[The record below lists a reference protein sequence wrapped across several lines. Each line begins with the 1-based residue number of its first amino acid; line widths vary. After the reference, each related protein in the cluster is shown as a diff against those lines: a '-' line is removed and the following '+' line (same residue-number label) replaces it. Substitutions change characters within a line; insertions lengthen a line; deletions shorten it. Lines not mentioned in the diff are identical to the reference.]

1 VRTRQE
7 IVLVRHG
14 ETEWSRDGRHTG
26 RTDLPLTDVGEKQ
39 AERLGST
46 LADRTFALVLT
57 SPLQRSRRTC
67 ELAGLGG
74 AQVID
79 DLRELD
85 YGVYE
90 GRTTAD
96 IQRDEPGWTVWS
108 APLVGG
114 ETIDEAGA
122 RADRVIGRL
131 RETEGD
137 VAVFGHG
144 HILRIL
150 GARWCD
156 FPPEAGAHLA
166 LDTTSISILG
176 YERTTP
182 TIRSWNHTL
191 PPMD

>member
-1 VRTRQE
+1 VSTRQE

-26 RTDLPLTDVGEKQ
+26 RTDLPLTEVGEKQ
-39 AERLGST
+39 AERLGSI
-46 LADRTFALVLT
+46 LADRKFALVLT

-67 ELAGLGG
+67 GLAGLGG
-74 AQVID
+74 AEVLD
-79 DLRELD
+79 DLREVD

-96 IQRDEPGWTVWS
+96 IQRAEPGWTVWT

-122 RADRVIGRL
+122 RADRVIVRL
-131 RETEGD
+131 RETDGD

-144 HILRIL
+144 HMLRIL

-156 FPPEAGAHLA
+156 FQPQAGAHLA
-166 LDTTSISILG
+166 LDTASISILG

-182 TIRSWNHTL
+182 AIRSWNQTL
-191 PPMD
+191 PPTD

>member
-1 VRTRQE
+1 MNTRPE
-7 IVLVRHG
+7 VVLVRHG

-26 RTDLPLTDVGEKQ
+26 RTDLPLTDIGEKQ
-39 AERLGST
+39 AARLGT
-46 LADRTFALVLT
+46 LLTDRTFALILT
-57 SPLQRSRRTC
+57 SPLQRARRTC

-74 AQVID
+74 AEIVD

-96 IQRDEPGWTVWS
+96 IQLDQPGWNVWT

-122 RADRVIGRL
+122 RADRVIRRL
-131 RETEGD
+131 RQTEGD

-144 HILRIL
+144 HMLRIL

-156 FPPEAGAHLA
+156 FPANAGAHLA
-166 LDTTSISILG
+166 LDTASISILG

-182 TIRSWNHTL
+182 VIRSWNRTL
-191 PPMD
+191 SLMD

>member
-1 VRTRQE
+1 VSTRQE

-39 AERLGST
+39 AERLGSI
-46 LADRTFALVLT
+46 LADRRFALVLT

-74 AQVID
+74 AEVLD
-79 DLRELD
+79 DLREVD

-96 IQRDEPGWTVWS
+96 IQRAEPGWTVWT

-114 ETIDEAGA
+114 ETIDEASA
-122 RADRVIGRL
+122 RAERVIRRL
-131 RETEGD
+131 RDTDGD

-144 HILRIL
+144 HMLRIL

-156 FPPEAGAHLA
+156 FQAHAGAHLA
-166 LDTTSISILG
+166 LDTASISILG

-182 TIRSWNHTL
+182 VIRSWNQTL
-191 PPMD
+191 QPTD

>member
-26 RTDLPLTDVGEKQ
+26 RTNLPLTDVGEKQ

-122 RADRVIGRL
+122 RADRVIRRL

-156 FPPEAGAHLA
+156 FLPEAGAHLA
-166 LDTTSISILG
+166 LDTASISILG

>member
-1 VRTRQE
+1 MSSRQE

-14 ETEWSRDGRHTG
+14 ETAWSRDGRHTG

-39 AERLGST
+39 AERLGSL
-46 LADRTFALVLT
+46 LADRDFALVLT

-67 ELAGLGG
+67 ELAGVGG
-74 AQVID
+74 AEVLD
-79 DLRELD
+79 DLREVD
-85 YGVYE
+85 YGIYE
-90 GRTTAD
+90 GRRTAD
-96 IQRDEPGWTVWS
+96 IQRNEPGWTVWTE
-108 APLVGG
+108 PLVDG

-122 RADRVIGRL
+122 RADRVIRRL

-144 HILRIL
+144 HMLRIL

-156 FPPEAGAHLA
+156 FPPVAGAHLA
-166 LDTTSISILG
+166 LDTASISILG

-182 TIRSWNHTL
+182 AIRSWNHTL
-191 PPMD
+191 PPMG

>member
-1 VRTRQE
+1 VSSRQE

-14 ETEWSRDGRHTG
+14 ETAWSRDGRHTG
-26 RTDLPLTDVGEKQ
+26 RTDLSLTDVGEKQ
-39 AERLGST
+39 AERLGFT
-46 LADRTFALVLT
+46 LAVRNFALVLT
-57 SPLQRSRRTC
+57 SALQRSRRTC
-67 ELAGLGG
+67 ELTGLGS
-74 AQVID
+74 AEVVD
-79 DLRELD
+79 DLREVD

-96 IQRDEPGWTVWS
+96 IQREEPGWSVWT

-122 RADRVIGRL
+122 RADRVIRRL

-144 HILRIL
+144 HMLRIL

-156 FPPEAGAHLA
+156 FQPEAGAHLV
-166 LDTTSISILG
+166 LDTASISILG
-176 YERTTP
+176 YERTTAA
-182 TIRSWNHTL
+182 IRSWNHTL